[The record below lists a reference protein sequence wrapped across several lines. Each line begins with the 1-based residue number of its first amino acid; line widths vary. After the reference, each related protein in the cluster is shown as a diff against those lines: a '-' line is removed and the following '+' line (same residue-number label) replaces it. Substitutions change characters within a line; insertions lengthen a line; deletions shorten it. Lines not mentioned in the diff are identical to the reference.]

1 MCTLQEVVCTFMIIS
16 HSICLGMRNVSD
28 HSCRG
33 SQNTQ
38 FMFKNFFAENRAIY
52 QMMWKN
58 TVQPDRPQ
66 MTI

>member
-16 HSICLGMRNVSD
+16 HLIHLGTRNVSD
-28 HSCRG
+28 DSFRG

-38 FMFKNFFAENRAIY
+38 FMFKNFFAENHAIY
-52 QMMWKN
+52 EMMWKN